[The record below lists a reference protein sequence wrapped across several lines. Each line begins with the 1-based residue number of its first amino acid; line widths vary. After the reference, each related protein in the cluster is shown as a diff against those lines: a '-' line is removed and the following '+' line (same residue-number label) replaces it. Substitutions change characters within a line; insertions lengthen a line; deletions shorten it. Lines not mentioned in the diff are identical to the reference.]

1 MHNFEN
7 CVKGDCVAV
16 ICKFLEPRDIVTLY
30 HMYPKILPKISLAYK
45 RRVAETID
53 EFFKDTFK
61 DNYEK
66 FKKCMISGNAILS
79 GSLILQKALG
89 ETWPGHRSGRIDI
102 DLFVAVKPIYQDK
115 FNYSDTDRKNGFT
128 FYNHDHKFKL
138 GYKKLHHFLHKLRER
153 KNGYNGYVTHS
164 QYMNEFGEQVLLR
177 LNQYV
182 IDKNIFQVVEINN
195 KKFSS
200 WGEFI
205 TKTVDFDICKNIFY
219 YNEDDT
225 FELEMGSLPSI
236 LNKET
241 TFHYVHDREASIK
254 RREKYVDRGFTFER
268 KNRLNI

>member
-7 CVKGDCVAV
+7 CVRGDCVAI

-30 HMYPKILPKISLAYK
+30 HMYPRILPKISLAYK
-45 RRVAETID
+45 RRIAEKID
-53 EFFKDTFK
+53 EFFRNTFK
-61 DNYEK
+61 DNYSN

-89 ETWPGHRSGRIDI
+89 ETWIDNRTRRVDIDI
-102 DLFVAVKPIYQDK
+102 FIAVKPIKQDQ
-115 FNYSDTDRKNGFT
+115 FNYNLEKKNGFT

-138 GYKKLHHFLHKLRER
+138 GYKKLHRFLFKMKEKHA
-153 KNGYNGYVTHS
+153 YNGYVSHS

-182 IDKNIFQVVEINN
+182 LDKSIFQVIEINN
-195 KKFSS
+195 KKFMS

-205 TKTVDFDICKNIFY
+205 SKTVDFDICKNLFY
-219 YNEDDT
+219 YNEDGT
-225 FELEMGSLPSI
+225 FELEIDSLPSI

-241 TFHYVHDREASIK
+241 TFHYVHDRESSIK
-254 RREKYVDRGFTFER
+254 RREKYIDRGFTFER

>member
-1 MHNFEN
+1 MYNFQN
-7 CVKGDCVAV
+7 CVKSDCVAV
-16 ICKFLEPRDIVTLY
+16 ICKFLEPKDIVTLY

-45 RRVAETID
+45 RRVAEKMD
-53 EFFKDTFK
+53 EFFRNTFK

-66 FKKCMISGNAILS
+66 FKKCMISCNAILS
-79 GSLILQKALG
+79 GSIILQKSLG
-89 ETWPGHRSGRIDI
+89 ETWPGHRSGRLDI
-102 DLFVAVKPIYQDK
+102 DLFVAVKPIYQERFDYNEK
-115 FNYSDTDRKNGFT
+115 GFT

-138 GYKKLHHFLHKLRER
+138 GYKKIHHFLHKLRER

-164 QYMNEFGEQVLLR
+164 QYMNEFGEKVLLR

-182 IDKNIFQVVEINN
+182 LEDNIFQVVEIN
-195 KKFSS
+195 KEKFNS

-205 TKTVDFDICKNIFY
+205 EETVDFDICKNLFY
-219 YNEDDT
+219 YNEEGT
-225 FELEMGSLPSI
+225 IELEIVSLPSI
-236 LNKET
+236 LNKQT